1 MFDSLPTKLPLPDKT
16 RGKLKRELELLPK
29 MSYARW
35 ATAEQKAAR
44 GRAVADLLDADL
56 AARRN
61 RLN

>member
-1 MFDSLPTKLPLPDKT
+1 MFDSLPTKLPMPDKT

-29 MSYARW
+29 MGYASR
-35 ATAEQKAAR
+35 ATPEQKTAR

-56 AARRN
+56 AARNN